1 MTLPNPEMAL
11 PNPKVALT
19 ILPPRP
25 KKEGNREVALHQT
38 ALLDKGTKMG
48 VSGRSGQK
56 TPAEGF

>member
-1 MTLPNPEMAL
+1 MAL